1 MYLNFGFQIEFAD
14 SGKRFVEY
22 CGFNFELVLVTGVL
36 VVTTSAA
43 LEVRAVWRNPTRGSA
58 DNLLNFCASKCGLIV
73 AQAGLDSL
81 TLQNEGQENR
91 FPAATLIGGES
102 R

>member
-22 CGFNFELVLVTGVL
+22 CGFDFELVLVTGVL
-36 VVTTSAA
+36 IVTTAAA
-43 LEVRAVWRNPTRGSA
+43 LEVRAVGRNPSRRGGN
-58 DNLLNFCASKCGLIV
+58 NLLDFSASKCGLIV
-73 AQAGLDSL
+73 VQACLDSF